1 MKISPTCSNLL
12 KTVFLLI
19 RNTCIRAFFVNII
32 SLMCRSCVNV
42 RLWCTFKVHWTQTL
56 YHLNK
61 PTKIVLICLYLYI
74 VYQYIYINM
83 ISCMYN
89 VQKHLIGH
97 APILYHYICTKMH
110 LIISIC
116 FRTVKRHEL
125 RAMNGWTCDYTY
137 IYINIRHWI
146 VDLLYWVTTKIHERL
161 MHSPKAYHLCLL

>member
-1 MKISPTCSNLL
+1 MCLT
-12 KTVFLLI
+12 I
-19 RNTCIRAFFVNII
+19 RKQWTTSFNKKLWFIWVLVYIFPRFFW
-32 SLMCRSCVNV
+32 SQS
-42 RLWCTFKVHWTQTL
+42 W
-56 YHLNK
+56 
-61 PTKIVLICLYLYI
+61 
-74 VYQYIYINM
+74 YINM
-83 ISCMYN
+83 ITCMCN

-110 LIISIC
+110 LIIFIWYK
-116 FRTVKRHEL
+116 TVKRHEL